1 MGTRHLAVRNGDRP
15 TVTIDDI
22 PVVTV
27 ILDTAEDFDEA
38 GIYKILVRDV
48 RGRLTQCGTIF
59 GLKNIL
65 LESDT

>member
-1 MGTRHLAVRNGDRP
+1 M
-15 TVTIDDI
+15 TIDDI